1 MLRDAV
7 TSLCNLHTEAIS
19 PSEYCFLTETTKQY
33 KKKIITQ
40 KQCMEFNFSWICC
53 PNNKFVEENGLTSKT
68 N

>member
-7 TSLCNLHTEAIS
+7 SSLCNLHT
-19 PSEYCFLTETTKQY
+19 PSEYCFLTQTTKQD

-40 KQCMEFNFSWICC
+40 QEFNFSWICC
-53 PNNKFVEENGLTSKT
+53 PHNKFVEENGLTSKT